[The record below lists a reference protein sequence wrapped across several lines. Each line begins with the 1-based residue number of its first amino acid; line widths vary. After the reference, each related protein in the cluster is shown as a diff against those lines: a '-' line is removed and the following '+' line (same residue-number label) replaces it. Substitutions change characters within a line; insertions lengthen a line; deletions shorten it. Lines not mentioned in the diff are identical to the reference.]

1 MPTEKLLLTLAE
13 IAQRHHDILQRLS
26 ALDFEDPVT
35 KAAID
40 EAGTILSRADSMAAY
55 DRADALLA
63 DAEASDMLASG
74 KRRLSN
80 EAQEAARRK
89 RRSAAATRTE
99 RGEWSLTRL
108 DYLQAAQHFKAAAE
122 IVAVDEI
129 ELRVGYL
136 NRCAAALDQYGDEK
150 GDTRSWHR
158 RLVSIERV
166 FASCRGPNSSP
177 TWARTQN
184 DLGNALAKLGG
195 RESGTARLEEAV
207 AAYRE
212 ALKERT

>member
-80 EAQEAARRK
+80 ARRGK
-89 RRSAAATRTE
+89 RRGGSA
-99 RGEWSLTRL
+99 
-108 DYLQAAQHFKAAAE
+108 
-122 IVAVDEI
+122 VA
-129 ELRVGYL
+129 LRP
-136 NRCAAALDQYGDEK
+136 
-150 GDTRSWHR
+150 H
-158 RLVSIERV
+158 
-166 FASCRGPNSSP
+166 GPN
-177 TWARTQN
+177 AV
-184 DLGNALAKLGG
+184 
-195 RESGTARLEEAV
+195 SGV
-207 AAYRE
+207 
-212 ALKERT
+212 